1 MSHEIFMPALSSTM
15 TEGKI
20 VEWLKNPGDKVERGE
35 SVLVVE
41 SDKADMDVESF
52 QDGYLA
58 AVLMPAGST
67 APVGETI
74 GLIVENQDE
83 IASIQEQNKGKQTEV
98 SSDAQLELPNN
109 KPEIKEEKQKEVPQN
124 NEQEVE
130 IKREKVITTSNEIQ
144 FNASTSNN
152 SSRVIASPR
161 AKKLASTM
169 GVELAKVHGSGPHGR
184 IQADDVLKANGQPV
198 SIPWIGEGSSPASIS
213 SPHVQAERKSET
225 LGNSFGNPGET
236 VQFNTLQKAVNKNM
250 ESSLNVPCFRVGYSI
265 NTDKLDNFY
274 KKVKQNGVTMT
285 ALLVKAVAKTLKKHP
300 QVNSS
305 FSENG
310 ISYPE
315 NINIAVAVA
324 MEDGGLIT
332 PVLKEPCNTDLF
344 ELSREWKDLVK
355 RSRAKQLEPDE
366 YSTGTFTLS
375 NLGMFGVDR
384 FDAILPPGTGA
395 ILAIAS
401 SKPTVVANNDG
412 SISVKKIMQVNLT
425 ADHRVIYGAD
435 GASFL
440 KDLSSLIE
448 NEPETL
454 VA

>member
-83 IASIQEQNKGKQTEV
+83 IASIQEQNKDKQTEV
-98 SSDAQLELPNN
+98 SSDGQLELPNK
-109 KPEIKEEKQKEVPQN
+109 KPEIKEEKQKEVPQI

-265 NTDKLDNFY
+265 NTDKLDSFY